1 MTQQSGTL
9 IAFCGVDGV
18 GKSSL
23 VAALGR
29 DSKLAEA
36 LVLKKQTSPNLD
48 ALQTSF
54 RRERGDWR
62 DWNDGPFAQAA
73 SIGAAMEFLHHNDTQ
88 IMPALAQDRLVICD
102 RHAVC
107 YAGYLVSTGAELSH
121 KDFFHNIRRPD
132 LMFLVEVSVDEL
144 SRRLDAR
151 GGARED
157 ENPVLS
163 LRLRAAYHQLL
174 ASYSKRAV
182 VIQNDAPF
190 DETLEKIRTELFAHL
205 AGSSPAVHYKME
217 TSYG

>member
-1 MTQQSGTL
+1 MARQSGRL

-29 DSKLAEA
+29 EPELAGA
-36 LVLKKQTSPNLD
+36 LLLKKQGSPNLD
-48 ALQTSF
+48 ALQRSF
-54 RRERGDWR
+54 RRDRGDWH
-62 DWNDGPFAQAA
+62 DWNDGSFARAA

-88 IMPALAQDRLVICD
+88 IMPALEQDRLVICD
-102 RHAVC
+102 RHAIC
-107 YAGYLVSTGAELSH
+107 YAGYLASTGAELSH
-121 KDFFHNIRRPD
+121 DDFFHSVRRPD
-132 LMFLVEVSVDEL
+132 LLFLIEVSADEL
-144 SRRLDAR
+144 SRRLEGR
-151 GGARED
+151 GGAGED

-174 ASYSKRAV
+174 AAYSHRSV

-190 DETLEKIRTELFAHL
+190 GATLQKVRTELLSHL
-205 AGSSPAVHYKME
+205 AGSSPADHLKME